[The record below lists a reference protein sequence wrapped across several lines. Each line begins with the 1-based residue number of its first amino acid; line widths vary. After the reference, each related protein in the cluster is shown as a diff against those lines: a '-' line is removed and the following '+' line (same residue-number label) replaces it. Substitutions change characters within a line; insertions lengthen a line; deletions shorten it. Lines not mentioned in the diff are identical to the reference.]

1 MFIYIIAVCPTPG
14 RFEVVVFNVV
24 DPLVV
29 EWEKESLSGN
39 AGISFNLPG
48 IKLFA
53 DYTIQEYNTL
63 TIGASIGI
71 R

>member
-1 MFIYIIAVCPTPG
+1 MCSEIP
-14 RFEVVVFNVV
+14 VVIQMLNYLRAPIPICQKFQQYYR
-24 DPLVV
+24 
-29 EWEKESLSGN
+29 N

-53 DYTIQEYNTL
+53 DYTFQDYNSL